1 MMVMTTIDSLMICC
15 IRIQGAF
22 CGFMVPAPK
31 LLGQTDA
38 YGSMYPNSIY
48 FGPKVPTQRLLWV
61 QSIYYL
67 GTWTLWVMPSNGFTW
82 PQLGQRTSCAAWQL
96 TFEFMK
102 TATPPGTHTY
112 VCVSRYVYIYIY
124 VCVYMYVCM
133 YLSIYL
139 STHLPIYLS
148 ICLSACLSFYL
159 PVYLSIYLS
168 IYLMIYYSLLH
179 CITLYYITLPYTT
192 PHLAAMP
199 VGSVF
204 RSSSC

>member
-1 MMVMTTIDSLMICC
+1 MMVMTTIDSLIICC

-48 FGPKVPTQRLLWV
+48 FGPKVPTQKLLWV

-67 GTWTLWVMPSNGFTW
+67 GTWTLRVMPSSGFTW

-102 TATPPGTHTY
+102 TPTPPGTHTY
-112 VCVSRYVYIYIY
+112 VCVYIHI
-124 VCVYMYVCM
+124 CMYVCM
-133 YLSIYL
+133 YVSIYLSIYL

-148 ICLSACLSFYL
+148 TYLSVCLSVCPSICLSIY
-159 PVYLSIYLS
+159 PSIYPS
-168 IYLMIYYSLLH
+168 IL
-179 CITLYYITLPYTT
+179 
-192 PHLAAMP
+192 
-199 VGSVF
+199 
-204 RSSSC
+204 